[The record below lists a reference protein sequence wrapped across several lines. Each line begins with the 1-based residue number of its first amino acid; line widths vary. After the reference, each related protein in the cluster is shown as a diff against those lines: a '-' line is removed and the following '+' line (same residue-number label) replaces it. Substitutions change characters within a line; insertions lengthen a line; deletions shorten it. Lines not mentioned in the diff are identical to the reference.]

1 MSLIGTLLCIFGLL
15 LSSFATNITTLYI
28 TYSLCFGTGASLAYF
43 PTVIALKKYF
53 RRHLTLANGLSASGS
68 GLGTLS
74 LGPFIEY
81 CLENI
86 GLRWTYRMLTLLV
99 VTMLVTQ
106 FVFMYIERRLQK
118 GFRGQSDAGVKLTF
132 TENIRELIL
141 QKDLWK
147 DQRYRIMVISIA
159 VFLFGYFVPYVHLVS
174 VALIIRFGGPFLF
187 VFCVKIGAHSL
198 LYISISCYV

>member
-1 MSLIGTLLCIFGLL
+1 
-15 LSSFATNITTLYI
+15 
-28 TYSLCFGTGASLAYF
+28 
-43 PTVIALKKYF
+43 
-53 RRHLTLANGLSASGS
+53 
-68 GLGTLS
+68 
-74 LGPFIEY
+74 
-81 CLENI
+81 
-86 GLRWTYRMLTLLV
+86 MLTLLV

-147 DQRYRIMVISIA
+147 DRRYRIMVISIA

-174 VALIIRFGGPFLF
+174 VALMIRFGGPFLF

>member
-1 MSLIGTLLCIFGLL
+1 MSPFSNVLCETLPISYVSLIGTLLCIFGLL
-15 LSSFATNITTLYI
+15 LSSFATNIATLYI
-28 TYSLCFGTGASLAYF
+28 TYSLCFGIGASLAYF
-43 PTVIALKKYF
+43 PTIIALKKYF

-81 CLENI
+81 CLESV

-99 VTMLVTQ
+99 VTMLFTQ
-106 FVFMYIERRLQK
+106 FLFMCIERRLQN
-118 GFRGQSDAGVKLTF
+118 GLRGQSDTVVKLTF
-132 TENIRELIL
+132 KENIRGLIL

-147 DQRYRIMVISIA
+147 DQRYRIMVMSIA

-174 VALIIRFGGPFLF
+174 VVALFS
-187 VFCVKIGAHSL
+187 SL
-198 LYISISCYV
+198 LLLLLLQ